1 MVTRLYLLA
10 LSIILLVFSAGV
22 VLAKDEP
29 AEEEQ
34 PWSRY
39 KVSVGGFLNAVD
51 SRVMLGAE
59 GVGVSIDI
67 EEVLGLDAGTTVF
80 RLDGFWRYTQNRRHR
95 LDLGWFAIH
104 RGGEHII
111 DRNIDIGDTLYLKGT
126 RLNASLDI
134 DIFKGS
140 YSYSFFQDDRIDM
153 AVSAGFFV
161 MPVGIEL
168 SATRETTRS
177 GSSADITAPLPV
189 LGFRT
194 DTALT
199 PKWYLRGGFEV
210 FYIEIGDFKGAITD
224 LIGSIEYNPYRN
236 LGFGLGFET
245 FRFSVQAL
253 MFYVRGKW

>member
-1 MVTRLYLLA
+1 
-10 LSIILLVFSAGV
+10 
-22 VLAKDEP
+22 
-29 AEEEQ
+29 
-34 PWSRY
+34 
-39 KVSVGGFLNAVD
+39 
-51 SRVMLGAE
+51 
-59 GVGVSIDI
+59 VSIDI

-126 RLNASLDI
+126 RLNTSLDI

-161 MPVGIEL
+161 MPIGIEL

-177 GSSADITAPLPV
+177 ASSADITAPLPV

-199 PKWYLRGGFEV
+199 PKWYLRSGFEI
-210 FYIEIGDFKGAITD
+210 FYIEIGY
-224 LIGSIEYNPYRN
+224 EN

-245 FRFSVQAL
+245 FRFRIQAQGNDYPL
-253 MFYVRGKW
+253 IDFQGRLDFEYVGFMFYVKGMW